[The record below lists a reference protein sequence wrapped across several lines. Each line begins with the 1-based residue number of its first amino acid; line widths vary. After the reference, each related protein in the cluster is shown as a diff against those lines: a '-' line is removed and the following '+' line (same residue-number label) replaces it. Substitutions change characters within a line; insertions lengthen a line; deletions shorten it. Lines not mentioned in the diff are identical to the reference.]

1 MRDRYTL
8 TDENTIYRHKG
19 ARIGTLWYSR
29 SNGTGDITISD
40 EFDALDE
47 VTKIDVLK
55 DLFGLLERE
64 IDIRRSKIRPD
75 LLEILNI

>member
-8 TDENTIYRHKG
+8 TDVNTIYRHKG
-19 ARIGTLWYSR
+19 IRIGTLWYSR